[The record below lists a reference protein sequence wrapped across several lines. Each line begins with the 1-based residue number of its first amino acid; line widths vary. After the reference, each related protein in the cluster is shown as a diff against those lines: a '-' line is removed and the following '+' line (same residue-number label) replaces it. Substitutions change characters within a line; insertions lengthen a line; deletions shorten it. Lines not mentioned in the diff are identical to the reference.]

1 MKQLKKGDTV
11 GIISV
16 SSPVS
21 KNVLQKS
28 IEYLEN
34 IGFAVKTGKN
44 VLASNGYMAGSI
56 EQRIEDF
63 HNMLKDNTVKAI
75 FCSYGGTSAIQ
86 LLPYIDYNL
95 FKDNPK
101 IFVGLSDPSILSIAL
116 NTKTNIPTFHGPTGY
131 NFGEGGMTQYTENY
145 FLKVLTNNA
154 PLGIISESKWECIKD
169 GKSEG
174 IVIGGNLSILQTL
187 LGTEYEPDWENKILF
202 WEDLFVEPH
211 IIDSILT
218 QFKISGIFDKINGM
232 IIGTLVECNEEEF
245 EITESITDIIKRI
258 TKEYSFPIISNVD
271 LGHTDNKLTI
281 PIGTKITMLSNDNR
295 NEINF
300 TESPF

>member
-271 LGHTDNKLTI
+271 LGHTDNKQTI

>member
-169 GKSEG
+169 GKSKG